1 MEYVRDIDPVRIGCS
16 TSEIYR
22 MLLKVP
28 QFMTRKDFRA
38 MLSKESHEMMESNFA
53 THAEPEFYNPRG
65 VLLFGASEI
74 MRSKIC
80 VDLLE
85 ENRID
90 EFGRLMKV
98 SHDGDRI
105 SRLNPN
111 GDGSNGDY
119 VPLEESCTDQY
130 LQQLIADLASED
142 PRRVLGAQLYMQPGN
157 YRCSMPEIDRMVD
170 IASALPGVV
179 GAQLA
184 GAGLGGCI
192 MILVHRDKVEATQ
205 KALAKLFYRPNGL
218 KPATIPC
225 MATDGAGLAE
235 F

>member
-1 MEYVRDIDPVRIGCS
+1 
-16 TSEIYR
+16 

-28 QFMTRKDFRA
+28 QFMTRKDFRT
-38 MLSKESHEMMESNFA
+38 MLSKASPEMMEANFA
-53 THAEPEFYNPRG
+53 THAEPEYYNPRG

-85 ENRID
+85 ENRIE

-105 SRLNPN
+105 SQANPN
-111 GDGSNGDY
+111 GADSNAVKSNGDY
-119 VPLEESCTDQY
+119 VPLAENCTDQY
-130 LQQLIADLASED
+130 LQQLIADLTSED
-142 PRRVLGAQLYMQPGN
+142 PRRVLRAQLYMQPGN
-157 YRCSMPEIDRMVD
+157 YRCSTPQIDRMVD
-170 IASALPGVV
+170 IAVALPGVV

-192 MILVHRDKVEATQ
+192 MILVRRDKVEATQ
-205 KALAKLFYRPNGL
+205 KALARLYYRPNGL
-218 KPATIPC
+218 KPAAIPC
-225 MATDGAGLAE
+225 IATDGAGLAE